1 MAEQMAAVG
10 WQGITLMVPTDWSL
24 VGVNG
29 DEKKGYFRV
38 DGPIAS
44 ALEVRWA
51 SVVDKSPDL
60 MNKAREFISGL
71 EKNYRKKKI
80 KFSSKIKPDNSSGES
95 VNFTWQADQLG
106 QGRLLYCESCKRVII
121 AQVISVRDDNISHVI
136 PVILSSLCDHRDDGW
151 MDWALYGLAFAIP
164 PGYKIEKQKLMSGYL
179 SLSFKNKARTLI
191 VERWG
196 LANTLLAGDELGE
209 WYSKDVQLDIKGYR
223 VKSEK
228 YEIAGHDGLKTVGK
242 RSGIKQLLKAI
253 AYSFTLYPHP
263 GYLTG
268 YAWHCKES
276 NRLFSIRATHIENDD
291 VAEKVRDFIKC
302 H

>member
-10 WQGITLMVPTDWSL
+10 WQGITLMVPADWSL
-24 VGVNG
+24 VGVSG

-60 MNKAREFISGL
+60 MVKAREFLSGL

-80 KFSSKIKPDNSSGES
+80 KFSSKIKPDSGNEDS
-95 VNFTWQADQLG
+95 VSFNWQANQLG
-106 QGRLLYCESCKRVII
+106 QGRLFYCDKCKKIVI
-121 AQVISVRDDNISHVI
+121 AQVISVREENISHII
-136 PVILSSLCDHRDDGW
+136 PVILESLTDHRDDGW
-151 MDWALYGLAFAIP
+151 VNWALYGLAFAIP
-164 PGYKIEKQKLMSGYL
+164 SGYKIQKQQLMSGYL
-179 SLSFKNKARTLI
+179 SLSFKNKAKILV

-196 LANTLLAGDELGE
+196 LANTLLAGDELKE
-209 WYSKDVQLDIKGYR
+209 WYRKDVQVDIKGYR
-223 VKSEK
+223 VKSEA
-228 YEIAGHDGLKTVGK
+228 YEVAGHDGLKTEGR
-242 RSGIKQLLKAI
+242 RSGIKQMFKAI
-253 AYSFTLYPHP
+253 GYYFTLYPHP